1 MTIQPETPSHF
12 CIRLSHDEFEGGEL
26 QVIEG
31 AFRQIYLASN
41 GPVGMALLLHRE
53 PGQGGCRVYLTASS
67 LPHAAVLVKAYSALP
82 EALPAR
88 GLRVLAGDDSV
99 GGYSQV
105 F

>member
-31 AFRQIYLASN
+31 AFRQIYVAAN

-53 PGQGGCRVYLTASS
+53 PGQDGCRVYLTASS

-82 EALPAR
+82 EALPAQ

-99 GGYSQV
+99 GGYSKV